1 MNTQGKVWG
10 LTQHIF
16 GHNGVSIHRIEIEP
30 GGRCSKHKHQHK
42 WNAFWMES
50 GELEIE
56 VWKNSYDLIDR
67 TIIRTGQIT
76 KVPPGEYHR
85 FVNNSGQKC
94 VVYEIYWTELEE
106 DDIQRE
112 DVGGIALN

>member
-16 GHNGVSIHRIEIEP
+16 GHNSVSIHRIEIEP
-30 GGRCSKHKHQHK
+30 GGRCSKHTHQHK

-67 TIIRTGQIT
+67 TTIRTGQMT

-112 DVGGIALN
+112 DVGGKG